1 VNLYYK
7 FSDNVRILGIPL
19 KFPRI
24 KKMLKRLIVLIGAI
38 VIKIGNKLTGQVLVG
53 SRDKRTYRLILKGC

>member
-1 VNLYYK
+1 
-7 FSDNVRILGIPL
+7 
-19 KFPRI
+19 
-24 KKMLKRLIVLIGAI
+24 MLKRLIVLIGAI